1 MPTRQPPKELD
12 PKYLERA
19 FVQVNVRVPLR
30 TRARLDDYLDYVS
43 EPEHRRPDNTA
54 NWPDSLSGT
63 VIEALTEFLD
73 SHPLEGKRGPTKPP
87 KDYIKV
93 REKVS
98 KIKPKEPTNDP
109 DRDPVTGV

>member
-19 FVQVNVRVPLR
+19 FVQVNVRVPLII
-30 TRARLDDYLDYVS
+30 RAGIDGYLAYMS
-43 EPEHRRPDNTA
+43 EPEHRRPDNTV

-73 SHPLEGKRGPTKPP
+73 THPLEGKRGPKQHKPAA
-87 KDYIKV
+87 YIKV
-93 REKVS
+93 KTTDTKIRPKTDREQDT
-98 KIKPKEPTNDP
+98 E
-109 DRDPVTGV
+109 